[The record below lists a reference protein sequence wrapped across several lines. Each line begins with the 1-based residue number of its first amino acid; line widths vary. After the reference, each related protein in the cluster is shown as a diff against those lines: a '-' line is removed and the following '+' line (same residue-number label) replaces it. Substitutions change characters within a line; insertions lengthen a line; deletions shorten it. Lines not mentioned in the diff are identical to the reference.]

1 MAGTNKFG
9 FPFAQSSG
17 RHYYIGVKSRRWLHP
32 LFIVALCLY
41 AFSLA
46 AKPIKLR
53 NQTIDPSRE
62 ATAQSADSSP
72 QQGLFLIQ
80 LSGPADADSRG
91 QLANLGI
98 ELLHYV
104 PDDAFVARLRN
115 VPPGQVRRLPFVQ
128 WMGRYR
134 PEHKIHQRVA
144 QAGDTPDVSVLLGR
158 GANATEIAGAKAG
171 FAKLQQE
178 SRTRLGTVLR
188 GRLAPGQLQRLAQS
202 DSVLWIEAAPKM
214 KLFDEIS
221 TDIVGGF
228 GGEGTSH
235 VHDLGYTGTNVTV
248 AVADS
253 GLHTGNAP
261 GMHPDLAGRVTAFF
275 YYGELTDAA
284 DEHSHGTH
292 CAGIVAGNGAIGE
305 TDEFGNVYGL
315 GVAPG
320 ANIIAQ
326 RIFDG
331 VGGYQAPGSFGEL
344 TRDAV
349 SAGADIASN
358 SWGEDTQGRYDLS
371 AAEFD
376 ALVRDADTLTAG
388 DQPYIIEFSAGNA
401 GPGAQTIG
409 TPAVAK
415 NVIATGAAQNNRF
428 DFFIYDTGQEAMADF
443 SSRGPCEDGRI
454 KPDIT
459 APGTWI
465 ASLRSALANDE
476 NAWSPIS
483 DNYLY
488 QGGTSQ
494 AGPHVSGGAAV
505 FVQYYKDNHGGV
517 KPSPALVKAA
527 LINSAVDMDDTV
539 ETPAVPNNDEGWGR
553 MDLVELI
560 DSTRTYEFLD
570 QTILLR
576 TGQLH
581 ERRLFVGSSD
591 EPLKITLTY
600 TDVPGFPAAI
610 PALVNDLDLEVVG
623 PDGRIYR
630 GNQFDEGESVPN
642 AIASDSINNVEG
654 VHLFEPMPGEYVVR
668 VRARNVA
675 DDARSDTPAADQ
687 DFALVISASILPPG
701 IGAIFFDRSEY
712 TVPSRIRV
720 SVIDTDLAGNPTV
733 TVNLRSTTESAGE
746 TVVLQAAGNNGVFT
760 NSVPTVAGAAVT
772 DGRLQIAHGN
782 LIEAT
787 YQDASAGLTRTAT
800 ATADL
805 AAPVITNVG
814 VTNRFGRA
822 VIAWTTDEYA
832 NGRVFFGTN
841 AALGQVA
848 TGPFELSDH
857 EIALIGLIPGRTY
870 FFKVASTDEAGNST
884 TNDNAGA
891 LYSFVA
897 PSAPAVLLVDAFF
910 EDFLFDPPPPIE
922 NYTDALDQAGVD
934 YEVWDASLQG
944 SPALADLQPFRIVI
958 WRLPEISL
966 TKPTLT
972 TAERAA
978 ITNYL
983 NGGGALFVASMEVL
997 SRLDEAGGTAFRQNL
1012 LQVPQF
1018 ETDPG
1023 VPGVEGLDG
1032 DPITD
1037 GMTIS
1042 LDYET
1047 HYIPESDLPLSDTIT
1062 PGTNAAP
1069 IFVSDTGGY
1078 AGLRYPRTGF
1088 DSPGR
1093 VVFLSFP
1100 FDTIP
1105 ENGTA
1110 PNSRAELM
1118 RRIITFLAPGLGG
1131 VASLALDRNSYAVPS
1146 VVTIEIADSDLAGA
1160 GQITVSAANAR
1171 TGSSISVT
1179 LNETP
1184 RAGSFRGTFTI
1195 ESTGS
1200 ANSLASVHGDGI
1212 HVTYFDA
1219 SRGQTVE
1226 KTAVVDTQAPPISN
1240 VTHEPDYVTALISWD
1255 TSEITDALVQYGESA
1270 FLGRTAYDSE
1280 FAFSHEL
1287 QLVNLL
1293 PDQTYYYRVVS
1304 RDEAGNTSIDDNN
1317 GNLYTFRTLRP
1328 LAPPWIDNLDG
1339 SSSTNWTVIDAE
1351 ETFATWTLGVPD
1363 NGWETEAH
1371 SPPNAWGSNL
1381 DGSNLDGAESFLVGP
1396 AIHLT
1401 GGNRATLRFWHS
1413 YDFTERS
1420 EFDIIEGGE
1429 VLLITNAFSA
1439 PVTLA
1444 EFTADA
1450 VTWEEVEIDLTPYSG
1465 QLVYVV
1471 FHYVIF
1477 SFEAAPRPG
1486 WLVDDVSITME
1497 SVTPGLVVV
1506 TNNLFQS
1513 RFTVTGPINRTGTGS
1528 SLRITNA
1535 PPGNYSITYN
1545 AVPYYNTPAAQ
1556 SQTLAAGGTATF
1568 TGNYTFADVNSNG
1581 MSDAWETE
1589 QFSSVSPGRTPATD
1603 TDGDGVTDLKEFLAG
1618 TNPNSAESQFT
1629 IAQSA
1634 LLPDGK
1640 LRLQWQTLPGRGYR
1654 VEGSVNG
1661 IDWTPISAWV
1671 IAPGLI
1677 LTHELPAWT
1686 PGTPFLFRIEVRQ

>member
-1 MAGTNKFG
+1 M
-9 FPFAQSSG
+9 
-17 RHYYIGVKSRRWLHP
+17 KSRRWLHP
-32 LFIVALCLY
+32 LFTVALCLC

-53 NQTIDPSRE
+53 NQTIEPSRE
-62 ATAQSADSSP
+62 GTAQSADSSP

-80 LSGPADADSRG
+80 LSGPADAESRG
-91 QLANLGI
+91 QLTNLGV

-104 PDDAFVARLRN
+104 PEDAFVARLRG

-144 QAGDTPDVSVLLGR
+144 QASATPEVSVLLGR
-158 GANATEIAGAKAG
+158 GANATEIAAAKG
-171 FAKLQQE
+171 VFEKLQQE
-178 SRTRLGTVLR
+178 SRSRLGTVLR
-188 GRLAPGQLQRLAQS
+188 GRLAPGQLQKLAQS
-202 DSVLWIEAAPKM
+202 ESVLWIEPAPKM
-214 KLFDEIS
+214 KLFDEVAS
-221 TDIVGGF
+221 DIVAGF

-248 AVADS
+248 SVADS

-275 YYGELTDAA
+275 YYGDLTDAA

-305 TDEFGNVYGL
+305 TDEAGNVYGL

-331 VGGYQAPGSFGEL
+331 LGGYQAPGSFEEL
-344 TRDAV
+344 TRHAV

-376 ALVRDADTLTAG
+376 ALVRDADALTLG
-388 DQPYIIEFSAGNA
+388 DQQYIIEFSAGNA

-409 TPAVAK
+409 SPAVAK

-428 DFFIYDTGQEAMADF
+428 DFFIYDSGQEAMADF

-465 ASLRSALANDE
+465 ASLRSALADDE

-505 FVQYYKDNHGGV
+505 FVQYYKENHGGA

-570 QTILLR
+570 QTVLLR

-581 ERRLFVGSSD
+581 ERRLFVGSSE

-600 TDVPGFPAAI
+600 TDVPGFPGAI

-623 PDGRIYR
+623 PDGRVYR
-630 GNQFDEGESVPN
+630 GNQFDEGESVPD
-642 AIASDSINNVEG
+642 ATASDSVNNVEG
-654 VHLFEPMPGEYVVR
+654 VHFFEPMPGEYIVR

-675 DDARSDTPAADQ
+675 DDARTDTPAIDQ

-712 TVPSRIRV
+712 TVPGRIRL
-720 SVIDTDLAGNPTV
+720 SVIDTDLAGSPSV
-733 TVNLRSTTESAGE
+733 TANLRSTAESAGE
-746 TVVLQAAGNNGVFT
+746 IIVLQAAGGSGVFT
-760 NSVPTVAGAAVT
+760 NSVATATGSAVS

-782 LIEAT
+782 LIEGT
-787 YQDASAGLTRTAT
+787 YQDASAGVTRTAT

-805 AAPVITNVG
+805 IGPVITNVG

-822 VIAWTTDEYA
+822 VILWTTDEYA

-848 TGPFELSDH
+848 TGPFELFDH
-857 EIALIGLIPGRTY
+857 EIGLVGLIPGRTY

-891 LYSFVA
+891 LYTFVA
-897 PSAPAVLLVDAFF
+897 PSAPAVLVVDAFF
-910 EDFLFDPPPPIE
+910 DDFLFDPPPPIE
-922 NYTDALDQAGVD
+922 NYTDPLDQIGVD
-934 YEVWDASLQG
+934 YEVWDTSLQG
-944 SPALADLQPFRIVI
+944 SPGLADLQPFRIVL
-958 WRLPEISL
+958 WRVPEISL
-966 TKPTLT
+966 TQPTFT

-997 SRLDEAGGTAFRQNL
+997 SRLDESGGAAFRQNV
-1012 LQVPQF
+1012 LQVPEF
-1018 ETDPG
+1018 ETDATVSSVDG
-1023 VPGVEGLDG
+1023 ING

-1037 GMTIS
+1037 GMSIL
-1042 LDYET
+1042 LDYDE
-1047 HYIPESDLPLSDTIT
+1047 HYSSEFNFSDTIT

-1069 IFVSDTGGY
+1069 IFVGDTGGY

-1105 ENGTA
+1105 ANAPA
-1110 PNSRAELM
+1110 PNNRGELM
-1118 RRIITFLAPGLGG
+1118 RRIIAFLAPGLGG
-1131 VASLALDRNSYAVPS
+1131 VANLALDKGSYTVPS
-1146 VVTIEIADSDLAGA
+1146 VVTVEVADSDLAGA

-1171 TGSSISVT
+1171 SGSSISVT
-1179 LNETP
+1179 LHETP

-1200 ANSLASVHGDGI
+1200 ANALAGVHGDEI

-1219 SRGQTVE
+1219 SRGQTEE
-1226 KTAVVDTQAPPISN
+1226 KTAVVDTQAPQISD
-1240 VTHEPDYVTALISWD
+1240 VVHEPDYVTAFISWD

-1280 FAFSHEL
+1280 FAFGHEL
-1287 QLVNLL
+1287 QLVNLV

-1304 RDEAGNTSIDDNN
+1304 RDEAGNTTIDDNN

-1328 LAPPWIDNLDG
+1328 LTPPWIDNLDG
-1339 SSSTNWTVIDAE
+1339 SSSTNWTVIDGE
-1351 ETFATWTLGVPD
+1351 DTFATWTLGPPD

-1371 SPPNAWGSNL
+1371 SPPYAWGSNL

-1413 YDFTERS
+1413 YDFQERS

-1429 VLLITNAFSA
+1429 VLLITNVFSE

-1444 EFTADA
+1444 EFTSDA

-1477 SFEAAPRPG
+1477 SLEPAPRPG

-1497 SVTPGLVVV
+1497 NVTPGLVVV
-1506 TNNLFQS
+1506 TNNLFQA
-1513 RFTVTGPINRTGTGS
+1513 RFTVAGPVSRTGTGN

-1535 PPGNYSITYN
+1535 PPGSYSINYS
-1545 AVPYYNTPAAQ
+1545 AVPYFNTPAAQ
-1556 SQTLAAGGTATF
+1556 TQTLAAGGTVTF
-1568 TGNYTFADVNSNG
+1568 TGNYTFADVNNNG
-1581 MSDAWETE
+1581 MSDAWETA
-1589 QFSSVSPGRTPATD
+1589 QFSSVSPGRTAATD

-1640 LRLQWQTLPGRGYR
+1640 LRLQWQTWQGRGYR
-1654 VEGSVNG
+1654 VEGSTNG
-1661 IDWTPISAWV
+1661 NDWTPISSWV

-1686 PGTPFLFRIEVRQ
+1686 PGAPFLFRIEVRQ

>member
-1 MAGTNKFG
+1 
-9 FPFAQSSG
+9 
-17 RHYYIGVKSRRWLHP
+17 LHP
-32 LFIVALCLY
+32 LAVIAFCLAALC
-41 AFSLA
+41 AA

-53 NQTIDPSRE
+53 NQTIEPSRE
-62 ATAQSADSSP
+62 ATAHAADSTP
-72 QQGLFLIQ
+72 QKGLFLIQ
-80 LSGPADADSRG
+80 LSGPADAESRA
-91 QLANLGI
+91 QLTSLGI

-104 PDDAFVARLRN
+104 PEDAFVARLKN
-115 VPPGQVRRLPFVQ
+115 VPPGQVRRLPFVH

-134 PEHKIHQRVA
+134 PDHKVHQRVA
-144 QAGDTPDVSVLLGR
+144 QAVDAPPVSVLLGR
-158 GANATEIAGAKAG
+158 GATPNEIAGAKRA
-171 FAKLQQE
+171 FRKVQQE
-178 SRTRLGTVLR
+178 SHSRLGTVLR
-188 GRLAPGQLQRLAQS
+188 GQLAPGQLQALAQS
-202 DSVLWIEAAPKM
+202 DSVLWIEPAPKM
-214 KLFDEIS
+214 KLFDEIA
-221 TDIVGGF
+221 TDIVGGS

-235 VHDLGYTGTNVTV
+235 VHDLGYTGANVTV
-248 AVADS
+248 SVADS

-275 YYGELTDAA
+275 HYGELTDAS

-292 CAGIVAGNGAIGE
+292 CAGIVAGSGVIGE
-305 TDEFGNVYGL
+305 ADEAGNVYGL

-331 VGGYQAPGSFGEL
+331 LGGYHAPGSFEQL

-349 SAGADIASN
+349 TAGADIASN

-376 ALVRDADTLTAG
+376 ALVRDADAFAPG

-443 SSRGPCEDGRI
+443 SSRGPAEDGRI

-465 ASLRSALANDE
+465 ASLRSALADDE

-494 AGPHVSGGAAV
+494 AGPHVSGGGAV
-505 FVQYYKDNHGGV
+505 FVQYYKENYDGA

-570 QTILLR
+570 QTVLLR
-576 TGQLH
+576 TGQLN

-600 TDVPGFPAAI
+600 TDVPGFPGAI

-623 PDGRIYR
+623 PDGRVYR
-630 GNQFDEGESVPN
+630 GNQFDEGESVPD

-654 VHLFEPMPGEYVVR
+654 VHLFEPMPGEYSVR
-668 VRARNVA
+668 VRARNVP
-675 DDARSDTPAADQ
+675 DDARNDTASIDQ
-687 DFALVISASILPPG
+687 DFALVISASILPPT

-712 TVPSRIRV
+712 TALSRIRV
-720 SVIDTDLAGNPTV
+720 SVIDTDLAGSPSV

-746 TVVLQAAGNNGVFT
+746 TVVLRASGNNGVFT
-760 NSVPTVAGAAVT
+760 NSVATITGAAVV
-772 DGRLQIAHGN
+772 DGRLQIAHGDV
-782 LIEAT
+782 IEAT
-787 YQDASAGLTRTAT
+787 YQDASAAVTRTAT
-800 ATADL
+800 AAADL
-805 AAPVITNVG
+805 IGPVITNVA

-822 VIAWTTDEYA
+822 VITWTTDEYA

-841 AALGQVA
+841 VTLGQVA

-857 EIALIGLIPGRTY
+857 EIGLVGLIPGRTY
-870 FFKVASTDEAGNST
+870 FFKVASTDVAGNAR

-897 PSAPAVLLVDAFF
+897 PSAPTVLLVDAFF
-910 EDFLFDPPPPIE
+910 NDLFFDPPPPVE
-922 NYTDALDQAGVD
+922 NYTDALDQIGID
-934 YEVWDASLQG
+934 YEVWDASVQG

-958 WRLPEISL
+958 WRLPEFSF
-966 TKPTLT
+966 TQGTFT
-972 TAERAA
+972 TAERTA

-997 SRLDEAGGTAFRQNL
+997 SRLDEAGGTAFRQNV
-1012 LQVPQF
+1012 LQVPVF
-1018 ETDPG
+1018 DTDATVSSADG
-1023 VPGVEGLDG
+1023 ING

-1037 GMTIS
+1037 GLS
-1042 LDYET
+1042 LLLDYDE
-1047 HYIPESDLPLSDTIT
+1047 HYASEFNFSDTIT
-1062 PGTNAAP
+1062 PSTNAAP
-1069 IFVSDTGGY
+1069 ILIGDTGGY

-1093 VVFLSFP
+1093 LVFLSFP

-1105 ENGTA
+1105 ADAPA
-1110 PNSRAELM
+1110 PNNRAELM

-1131 VASLALDRNSYAVPS
+1131 VASVALDKGSYTVPS
-1146 VVTIEIADSDLAGA
+1146 VVTVEVADSDLAGA
-1160 GQITVSAANAR
+1160 GQMTVSAANAR
-1171 TGSSISVT
+1171 TGNSISVT
-1179 LNETP
+1179 LHETP

-1200 ANSLASVHGDGI
+1200 ANSLAGLDGDAI

-1219 SRGQTVE
+1219 SRGQAET
-1226 KTAVVDTQAPPISN
+1226 KTAVVDTQAPVISGR
-1240 VTHEPDYVTALISWD
+1240 VHEADYVSAIISWD
-1255 TSEITDALVQYGESA
+1255 TSESTDALVQYGESA
-1270 FLGRTAYDSE
+1270 FLGRTVYDGE
-1280 FAFSHEL
+1280 FAFGHEL
-1287 QLVNLL
+1287 QLVNLA

-1304 RDEAGNTSIDDNN
+1304 RDEAGNTTIDDNG

-1328 LAPPWIDNLDG
+1328 LMPPWIDNLDG
-1339 SSSTNWTVIDAE
+1339 AASTNWTVIDGE
-1351 ETFATWTLGVPD
+1351 DTQATWTLGVPD
-1363 NGWETEAH
+1363 NGWETAAQ
-1371 SPPNAWGSNL
+1371 SPANAWGSNL
-1381 DGSNLDGAESFLVGP
+1381 DGSSLDQAESFLVGP
-1396 AIHLT
+1396 AIHLS

-1429 VLLITNAFSA
+1429 VLLITNVYGA
-1439 PVTLA
+1439 PITLA
-1444 EFTADA
+1444 EFAGDA
-1450 VTWEEVEIDLTPYSG
+1450 TSWEEIEIDLTPYSG

-1477 SFEAAPRPG
+1477 SLEPAPRPG

-1506 TNNLFQS
+1506 TNNLFQA
-1513 RFTVTGPINRTGTGS
+1513 RFTVTGPVTRAGS
-1528 SLRITNA
+1528 GNSLRITNA
-1535 PPGNYSITYN
+1535 PPGTYSISYN
-1545 AVPYYNTPAAQ
+1545 AVPYCNTPAPQ
-1556 SQTLAAGGTATF
+1556 NQTLAAGGTVTF
-1568 TGNYTFADVNSNG
+1568 TGNYTFADANANG
-1581 MSDAWETE
+1581 MSDAWETDK
-1589 QFSSVSPGRTPATD
+1589 FSSVSPTRTATTD
-1603 TDGDGVTDLKEFLAG
+1603 TDGDGVTDLKEFQAG
-1618 TNPNSAESQFT
+1618 TDPNAAGSHFT
-1629 IAQSA
+1629 IASSA

-1640 LRLQWQTLPGRGYR
+1640 LRLQWPTMQGRGYR
-1654 VEGSVNG
+1654 AEGSANG
-1661 IDWTPISAWV
+1661 IDWTAVSSWT
-1671 IAPGLI
+1671 IAPGLL
-1677 LTHELPAWT
+1677 LTHDVPAWT
-1686 PGTPFLFRIEVRQ
+1686 PGAPFLFRIEVRP